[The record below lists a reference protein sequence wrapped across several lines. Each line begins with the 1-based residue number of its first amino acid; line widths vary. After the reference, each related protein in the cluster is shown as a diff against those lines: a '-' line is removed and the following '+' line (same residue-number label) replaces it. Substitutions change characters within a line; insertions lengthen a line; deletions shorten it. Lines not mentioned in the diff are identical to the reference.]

1 MCSKSRCLAIR
12 ALTAVALLAS
22 LLWRTVWEPLLV
34 AEHDTYW
41 SLPRPAFL
49 LLACLLAV
57 LANASVAYGSQRAS
71 HRSMTVSAWHVGV
84 TAVFAGLMILAVFI
98 VTTASEVGDLGA
110 QRRHAELVHISLT
123 TLSLM
128 PPVFVVVQLV
138 FAGAIW
144 ILSQQQRARAS

>member
-1 MCSKSRCLAIR
+1 MYSQSRYLAICV
-12 ALTAVALLAS
+12 LTAAALLAS
-22 LLWRTVWEPLLV
+22 LLWRAMWEPLLV

-57 LANASVAYGSQRAS
+57 LVNASVAYGSQRAS

-84 TAVFAGLMILAVFI
+84 TAVFAGLMILAVSI
-98 VTTASEVGDLGA
+98 VTTASEAGDLGA
-110 QRRHAELVHISLT
+110 RRPHAELAHISLT
-123 TLSLM
+123 ALALM
-128 PPVFVVVQLV
+128 PPVFVVVQLA

-144 ILSQQQRARAS
+144 TLSPQQRANA